1 MKEELDSYEDTAS
14 AWFRGGDEEPVTIIN
29 AKPRHDFV
37 KTPFISEIV
46 DRALSYLQA
55 GYPVHFR
62 GPAGTGKTTLAMH
75 LASILERPIMLIFG
89 DDEFGSSDLIG
100 GQAGYR
106 RTKVVDN
113 FIHSVL
119 KTEDNMRQQ
128 WVDNRLTVAC
138 KEGLT
143 LIYDE
148 FTRSRPEA
156 NNALLSILEEKLI
169 AMPAIRGGEG
179 YLKVHPDFKAIFT
192 SNPEEY
198 AGVHK
203 VQDALQDRMITI
215 DLERLDEETE
225 IEIAKSKANVQHENA
240 LRIARVVRDFREIAE
255 SRVLPTIRSV
265 IMIARVLKLRGGS
278 ANLKDPTFI
287 KVCRD
292 VLLPLAIR
300 GQAESTI
307 GKAKVETLL
316 MDLIEKHCSKEAPAE
331 KKLKVTRKPKK
342 EELEEKTDL
351 VSVK

>member
-1 MKEELDSYEDTAS
+1 MLDGKEEYEDTAS

-29 AKPRHDFV
+29 AKPRPDFV
-37 KTPFISEIV
+37 KTPFISEII
-46 DRALSYLQA
+46 DRAMSYIQV

-75 LASILERPIMLIFG
+75 LASLIERPIMLIFG

-169 AMPAIRGGEG
+169 AMPALRGGEG
-179 YLKVHPDFKAIFT
+179 YLKVHPDFRAIFT

-215 DLERLDEETE
+215 DLQRLDEETE
-225 IEIAKSKANVQHENA
+225 VEIAKTKASIQHENA
-240 LRIARVVRDFREIAE
+240 LRITRVVRDFREIGE
-255 SRVLPTIRSV
+255 LSVLPTIRSV

-278 ANLKDPTFI
+278 AYINNQNFV
-287 KVCRD
+287 KVCCD
-292 VLLPLAIR
+292 VLLPGATR
-300 GQAESTI
+300 GEKETTI
-307 GKAKVETLL
+307 SRSKVETLL
-316 MDLIEKHCSKEAPAE
+316 VDLIEKHCSKEATNE
-331 KKLKVTRKPKK
+331 KKTKVTKK
-342 EELEEKTDL
+342 VREEELTN
-351 VSVK
+351 V